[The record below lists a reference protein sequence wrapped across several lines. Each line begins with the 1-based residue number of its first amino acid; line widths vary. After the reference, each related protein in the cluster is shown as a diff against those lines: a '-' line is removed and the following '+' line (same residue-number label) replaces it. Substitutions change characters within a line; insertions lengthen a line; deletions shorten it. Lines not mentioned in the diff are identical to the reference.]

1 MRRARIHRRGRSG
14 GVATFSAG
22 VLSLASG
29 PLLASPTGGQ
39 VTAGNGQV
47 TQSGN
52 QTTITQ
58 QSQNLAIDW
67 QSFNIGANQGVTF
80 NQPGRNAIVL
90 NEVVGQSATE
100 ILGSLKANGQVFILN
115 PNGVLFGSGA
125 QVSVGGLVAGTLGL
139 NVSDFVAGK
148 YDFFGN
154 SSAAVSN
161 AGNITATNGGY
172 IALLGARVSN
182 SGSLIAPLGN
192 VSLAAG
198 QQVTLQLANGSLLG
212 LTVNQGALD
221 ALVSNEGLIR
231 ANGGQVLLTAAA
243 ADALTKAVVNN
254 SGIIEAQSLDSHDG
268 TIQLL
273 GDMNSG
279 TVDVSGTL
287 DASNVSGGTGGQIDV
302 FGSQVNLLANAQLSA
317 NGVTGGGTIHVG
329 GDFRGSVASENATS
343 TYVADG
349 VSINANAT
357 ERGNGGQVSVWSNEQ
372 TYMYG
377 DITAMGGA
385 LGGNGGFVETSG
397 KSYLDFRGKVNLFA
411 AHGTTG
417 TLLLDPN
424 DITIDDGTGTPAIT
438 GVPGSG
444 DEIYSS
450 PTTSYVSSATINSEL
465 ATTNVLIQTG
475 AASGGSS
482 AGGSI
487 IVAPTASLSWNTSNT
502 LALSASQDIQIY
514 SAISGQS
521 GTLELVAANGLIKQY
536 NNTNTTPIVVDSL
549 AASAPFGSVTLANP
563 YNVISNVAGAS
574 GSGGFTLTSANAS
587 GLVVNSVAGIVN
599 AQTTGISSPGGAVSL
614 DASQGGIATAGAT
627 ISGSS
632 ATVVAAG
639 NIGSTTTPLATAVQ
653 TLNVTADA
661 GNTIAISNTYS
672 GALVLNAQDNNPSGG
687 DVYIKTSGALSVT
700 GVQNPNGDDIVLDAG
715 AAIAIN
721 GPVTASL
728 TVDLEAGTVTGSN
741 ITETTGTGST
751 AGIEAGLLLVN
762 APHGTVTLANTSNND
777 VALLAGKSGG
787 AFKFYDSGPLFLD
800 SVSTPA
806 TGAFTGTS
814 DAGIQVTGA
823 GNITLGTE
831 QYFQNNVGQNALTVA
846 NGSHWLVY
854 STNPAED
861 LDSGLSENFLQY
873 NATIGATVNA
883 QANGNGF
890 LYSVAPILTVGLTG
904 TIEKTYDGTPTA
916 SPTQGNYSIANG
928 INGDSITIAD
938 TAANYQSKNVSTAL
952 SPQPVTVTGLSA
964 NVTHGGVPVFGY
976 QIGNTGDSVTAS
988 VGVID
993 PASLLITA
1001 ETVTKVFDGTT
1012 NATVANNALLGSGLQ
1027 SGDQVTGTEA
1037 FGSKN
1042 VLGHNGS
1049 TLSVTGYT
1057 IKDTQGNDVTE
1068 DYTATTQTALG
1079 TITPAPL
1086 TLTAG
1091 TYTKVYDTTTS
1102 AAGTVTSS
1110 AMYGSDTVTG
1120 ATENFLSPNV
1130 LGTNHSTLT
1139 VTSGSYTVNDGNNG
1153 NNYAVSIVTSHGT
1166 ITPAPL
1172 TLTTATDTKTYD
1184 GTTSAPGTT
1193 VGVVGL
1199 LGSDSIAGD
1208 VEAFTSKNV
1217 AGTNGST
1224 LTVAPG
1230 YVISDGNGGKNYAV
1244 TVNTSTGTITPA
1256 TLTLAAVTDT
1266 KTYDATT
1273 NATGVTLNVVGL
1285 QGSDTVTGLTE
1296 SFGSRNVMGANGS
1309 TLSVNSGYTIN
1320 DGNGGN
1326 NYTVATNTATGT
1338 ITPAALTLSAA
1349 TDSKTYDGNTSATGT
1364 TVGIS
1369 GLQGSD
1375 TVTSLTESFASKNVM
1390 GMNGSTLSVN
1400 SGYTLNDG
1408 NGGNNYTVTT
1418 DTATGTISPAPLTI
1432 TADSASKPA
1441 YTPNPPFT
1449 ATYIGLATGDSP
1461 SSLGGALQFG
1471 TAATTKSP
1479 LGNYAIVPSGVS
1491 SGNYTIDFVDGILTI
1506 IPGAVTTA
1514 IEPGGAY
1521 DAAVTPADGL
1531 LSGSTSPSAQ
1541 PAGPWLTVKGAG
1553 IALPP
1558 GVSEVE

>member
-14 GVATFSAG
+14 RVATLSAG
-22 VLSLASG
+22 VLSLATA

-39 VTAGNGQV
+39 VTAGNGQI
-47 TQSGN
+47 TQNGN
-52 QTTITQ
+52 QTTIAQ

-80 NQPGRNAIVL
+80 KQPGTTSIVL
-90 NEVVGQSATE
+90 NEVVGQSATQ

-161 AGNITATNGGY
+161 AGSITAANGGY

-212 LTVNQGALD
+212 LTVNQGAVD

-254 SGIIEAQSLDSHDG
+254 SGIIEAQSLDTRNG

-287 DASNVSGGTGGQIDV
+287 DASNTSGGTSGQIDV
-302 FGSQVNLLANAQLSA
+302 FGSQVNLLGSAQLSA

-329 GDFRGSVASENATS
+329 GDFHGSVASENATS

-357 ERGNGGQVSVWSNEQ
+357 EYGNGGQVSVWSNEQ

-385 LGGNGGFVETSG
+385 SGGNGGFVETSG
-397 KSYLDFRGKVNLFA
+397 KNYLDFRGKVDLLA
-411 AHGTTG
+411 SHGTTG

-424 DITIDDGTGTPAIT
+424 NITIDDGSGTPAIT
-438 GVPGSG
+438 GVPGTG

-465 ATTNVLIQTG
+465 ATTNVLVQTG

-487 IVAPTASLSWNTSNT
+487 IVANTASLNWTTSNT
-502 LALSASQDIQIY
+502 LALSASQDIQIN
-514 SAISGQS
+514 SAISGPS
-521 GTLELVAANGLIKQY
+521 GTLELVAANGSITQTTT
-536 NNTNTTPIVVDSL
+536 TNTTPITVNSL
-549 AASAPFGSVTLANP
+549 AASAPSGSVSLTNA
-563 YNVISNVAGAS
+563 YNVISSVAGTS
-574 GSGGFTLTSANAS
+574 SSGGFTLSTANP
-587 GLVVNSVAGIVN
+587 GTLVVTSVPGIVN
-599 AQTTGISSPGGAVSL
+599 AQTTGISSPGGTVTL
-614 DASQGGIATAGAT
+614 DNTAGSIATSGAT
-627 ISGSS
+627 ISGSTL
-632 ATVVAAG
+632 AVNAAA
-639 NIGSTTTPLATAVQ
+639 NIGSTTIPLATAVQ
-653 TLNVTADA
+653 TLNAT
-661 GNTIAISNTYS
+661 GNSNSTVAISNTS
-672 GALVLNAQDNNPSGG
+672 GTLALTAQDNNINGG
-687 DVYIKTSGALSVT
+687 DFYIKTSGALNVT
-700 GVQNPNGDDIVLDAG
+700 GVQNPNGDNIVLDAG
-715 AAIAIN
+715 TAIAIN
-721 GPVTASL
+721 GPVTSSL
-728 TVDLEAGTVTGSN
+728 TVDLEAANGN
-741 ITETTGTGST
+741 ISQGAGATDGIT
-751 AGIEAGLLLVN
+751 APDLLIN
-762 APHGTVTLANTSNND
+762 APHGTVTFAHTSYND
-777 VALLAGKSGG
+777 VVVLAGKSAG

-800 SVSTPA
+800 TVTTPA
-806 TGAFTGTS
+806 TGAFTGTT
-814 DAGIQVTGA
+814 DTGIQVTGP
-823 GNITLGTE
+823 GNITLGTA
-831 QYFQNNVGQNALTVA
+831 QYFQNEIGPTALTVA
-846 NGSHWLVY
+846 NGYWLVY
-854 STNPAED
+854 STNPAQD
-861 LDSGLSENFLQY
+861 LDRGLSENFLQY
-873 NATIGATVNA
+873 NATIGATANS
-883 QANGNGF
+883 QASGNGF
-890 LYSVAPILTVGLTG
+890 LYSIVPTLTVGLTG
-904 TIEKTYDGTPTA
+904 TIEKTYDGLTAA

-928 INGDSITIAD
+928 INGDSITIGDA
-938 TAANYQSKNVSTAL
+938 TANYASKNVSTVAN
-952 SPQPVTVTGLSA
+952 PQSVTVTGLSA
-964 NVTHGGVPVFGY
+964 IATHGGVPVFGY
-976 QIGNTGDSVTAS
+976 QIGNTGDSVAAV

-993 PASLLITA
+993 PASLVVGA
-1001 ETVTKVFDGTT
+1001 ESVTKVFDGTT
-1012 NATVANNALLGSGLQ
+1012 NATVTNNALLGTGLQ
-1027 SGDQVTGTEA
+1027 NGDQVTGTES

-1057 IKDTQGNDVTE
+1057 IKDGVGNDVTE
-1068 DYTATTQTALG
+1068 DYTATTQMAAG
-1079 TITPAPL
+1079 TITPATV
-1086 TLTAG
+1086 TLVAG
-1091 TYTKVYDTTTS
+1091 TYTKVYDATTA
-1102 AAGTVTSS
+1102 AAGTVSWTGLF
-1110 AMYGSDTVTG
+1110 GSDTLTG
-1120 ATENFLSPNV
+1120 ATEKFVSSNV
-1130 LGTNHSTLT
+1130 LGANGSTLT
-1139 VTSGSYTVNDGNNG
+1139 ITNGSYTVNDGNNG
-1153 NNYAVSIVTSHGT
+1153 SNYTVVTQTSRGT

-1172 TLTTATDTKTYD
+1172 TLTTVTDTKTYD
-1184 GTTSAPGTT
+1184 GTTSAPGTM
-1193 VGVVGL
+1193 VGVSGL
-1199 LGSDSIAGD
+1199 LGSDSISGD

-1224 LTVAPG
+1224 LTVASG
-1230 YVISDGNGGKNYAV
+1230 YVISDGNNGHNYAV
-1244 TVNTSTGTITPA
+1244 TANTSAGTITPA
-1256 TLTLAAVTDT
+1256 ALTLAAVTDT

-1273 NATGVTLNVVGL
+1273 NATGITLNVAGL

-1296 SFGSRNVMGANGS
+1296 SFGSKNVMGANGS
-1309 TLSVNSGYTIN
+1309 TLSVNSGYTVN
-1320 DGNGGN
+1320 DSNGGN
-1326 NYTVATNTATGT
+1326 NYTISTSTAMGT
-1338 ITPAALTLSAA
+1338 ITPAALSLSAA
-1349 TDSKTYDGNTSATGT
+1349 TDSKTYDGTTSATGT
-1364 TVGIS
+1364 TVVIS

-1375 TVTSLTESFASKNVM
+1375 TLTGLTESFASKNVM
-1390 GMNGSTLSVN
+1390 GTNGGTLSVN

-1408 NGGNNYTVTT
+1408 NGGNNYTVTA
-1418 DTATGTISPAPLTI
+1418 DSATGTISRAPLTI
-1432 TADSASKPA
+1432 TANSASKPA

-1449 ATYIGLATGDSP
+1449 ATYVGLATGDSP
-1461 SSLGGALQFG
+1461 SSLGGTLQFG
-1471 TAATTKSP
+1471 TTATTKSP
-1479 LGNYAIVPSGVS
+1479 LGNYAIVPSGAS

-1514 IEPGGAY
+1514 IEPGGVY

-1531 LSGSTSPSAQ
+1531 LSGSTPPSAQ
-1541 PAGPWLTVKGAG
+1541 PAGPWLTVKRAG

-1558 GVSEVE
+1558 GVIEVE

>member
-39 VTAGNGQV
+39 VTAGNGQI
-47 TQSGN
+47 TQNGN
-52 QTTITQ
+52 QTTVTQ

-80 NQPGRNAIVL
+80 NQPGRNTIVL

-161 AGNITATNGGY
+161 AGNITAANGGY

-287 DASNVSGGTGGQIDV
+287 DASNTSGAMGGQIDV
-302 FGSQVNLLANAQLSA
+302 FGSQVNLLGNAQLSA

-329 GDFRGSVASENATS
+329 GDFHGSVAPENAAS

-349 VSINANAT
+349 ASINANAT
-357 ERGNGGQVSVWSNEQ
+357 GNGNGGEVSVWSNEQ

-385 LGGNGGFVETSG
+385 SGGNGGFVETSG
-397 KSYLDFRGKVNLFA
+397 KNYLDFRGKVNLLA
-411 AHGTTG
+411 AHGTNG

-424 DITIDDGTGTPAIT
+424 DITIDDGSGTPAIT
-438 GVPGSG
+438 GVPGTG

-465 ATTNVLIQTG
+465 ATTNVLVQTG

-514 SAISGQS
+514 SAISGQG

-536 NNTNTTPIVVDSL
+536 NNTNTTPIVVNSL

-563 YNVISNVAGAS
+563 YNVISNVAGSS
-574 GSGGFTLTSANAS
+574 GSGGFTLTSANAG

-632 ATVVAAG
+632 ATVEAAG

-672 GALVLNAQDNNPSGG
+672 GALALNAQDNNPSGG
-687 DVYIKTSGALSVT
+687 DVYIKTSGALNVL
-700 GVQNPNGDDIVLDAG
+700 GVQDPNGDNIVLDAG
-715 AAIAIN
+715 TAIAIN
-721 GPVTASL
+721 GPVTSSL
-728 TVDLEAGTVTGSN
+728 VIDLEAANGNISQGAGATDGVTAP
-741 ITETTGTGST
+741 E
-751 AGIEAGLLLVN
+751 LLIN
-762 APHGTVTLANTSNND
+762 APHGSVTFAGTSYND
-777 VALLAGKSGG
+777 VALLAGKSAG
-787 AFKFYDSGPLFLD
+787 AFKFFDTGPLFLD
-800 SVSTPA
+800 TVSTPA
-806 TGAFTGTS
+806 TGAFTGTTE
-814 DAGIQVTGA
+814 AGIQVTGP

-831 QYFQNNVGQNALTVA
+831 QYFQNLVGQNALTVA

-873 NATIGATVNA
+873 NATIGATVSA
-883 QANGNGF
+883 QATGNGF
-890 LYSVAPILTVGLTG
+890 LYSVAPILTVGLTR

-928 INGDSITIAD
+928 INGDSITIGD

-964 NVTHGGVPVFGY
+964 NATHGGVPVFGY
-976 QIGNTGDSVTAS
+976 QIGNTGDSVAAN

-993 PASLLITA
+993 PASLVVSA
-1001 ETVTKVFDGTT
+1001 ETVTKVFDGTP

-1027 SGDQVTGTEA
+1027 AGDQVIGTEA

-1057 IKDTQGNDVTE
+1057 IKDAQGNDVTE
-1068 DYTATTQTALG
+1068 DYTATPQTALG

-1102 AAGTVTSS
+1102 AAGTVASS

-1139 VTSGSYTVNDGNNG
+1139 VSSGSYTINDGNNG

-1193 VGVVGL
+1193 VGVMGL
-1199 LGSDSIAGD
+1199 LGGDSIAGD

-1309 TLSVNSGYTIN
+1309 TLSVNGGYTIN

-1349 TDSKTYDGNTSATGT
+1349 TDSKTYDGTTSATGT

-1408 NGGNNYTVTT
+1408 NGGNNYTVTA

-1432 TADSASKPA
+1432 TANSASKPA

-1449 ATYIGLATGDSP
+1449 ATYVGLATGDSP
-1461 SSLGGALQFG
+1461 SSLGGTLQFS
-1471 TAATTKSP
+1471 TTATTQSP
-1479 LGNYAIVPSGVS
+1479 LGNYAIVPSGIS

-1506 IPGAVTTA
+1506 IPGAVTAA

-1531 LSGSTSPSAQ
+1531 LSGSTPPSAQ

-1553 IALPP
+1553 LALPP